1 MEKLRLYIRKVLL
14 ESFFNEASIESTGH
28 YNHNYINRIL
38 KSVPQSQSF
47 ESDDKGVSS
56 FAIKK
61 IEEVLNVIQHINFPE
76 NESYAIKLVNLG
88 REFKSLDLDN
98 KGEKQIDKKTGKLKV
113 SKGNSVWVLIRD
125 NEIKTIFLRKLE
137 QQDIIPDVQ
146 YYIKNPMQLEQFY
159 DSTVKDK
166 NNDIAFSY
174 QNFIQ
179 FINNSD
185 KKQYPI
191 IEINGEKWFI
201 DEENKKLFQKTKK
214 GKITKEIEN
223 YEDNL
228 PDDIVMK
235 IWHVLEDEVI
245 AEFYFK

>member
-1 MEKLRLYIRKVLL
+1 MKKLRLYIRKVLL
-14 ESFFNEASIESTGH
+14 ESFFNEASIEPTGH

-38 KSVPQSQSF
+38 KSVPLTKDF
-47 ESDDKGVSS
+47 EYSDKGIPS
-56 FAIKK
+56 FAIRK
-61 IEEVLNVIQHINFPE
+61 IEEILEIIQHINFPE

-88 REFKSLDLDN
+88 RDFKSLDLDN
-98 KGEKQIDKKTGKLKV
+98 NGKKQIDKKTGKTKI

-125 NEIKTIFLRKLE
+125 NEIKTIFLRNLE
-137 QQDIIPDVQ
+137 QQDVIPDVQ

-159 DSTVKDK
+159 DSAVKDK
-166 NNDIAFSY
+166 NNNVDFSY
-174 QNFIQ
+174 QKFTQ
-179 FINNSD
+179 FINNSN
-185 KKQYPI
+185 KKHYPV

-201 DEENKKLFQKTKK
+201 DDENKKLFQKTKK
-214 GKITKEIEN
+214 GKITKEIED

-228 PDDIVMK
+228 PDDVVMK